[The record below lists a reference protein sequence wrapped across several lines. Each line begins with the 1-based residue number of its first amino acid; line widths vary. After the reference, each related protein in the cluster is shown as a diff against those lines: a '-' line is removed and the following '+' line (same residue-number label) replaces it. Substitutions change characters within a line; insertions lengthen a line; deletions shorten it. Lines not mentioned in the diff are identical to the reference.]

1 MKPKIFILIGC
12 LVGFLLT
19 ASVPAAQEAPPAK
32 GYVGTQACR
41 ECHAPYYQ
49 SYIQTTHGVKE
60 DKRTP
65 EAKFG
70 CETCHGPG
78 AAHVKEQGGEVP
90 GNGDSSAAPTGSA
103 NVSIR
108 VLGPKSKLSV
118 EERNAVCLSCH
129 ETMTTKVALWHGSP
143 HESRNLACTNCHSV
157 HSGYPKNL
165 AKPTEVETCTTC
177 HQQVKAEI
185 LKNSHHPVREGR
197 MECTSCHNPHG
208 TVTDKLIAANSINEK
223 CYECH
228 TEKRGPFL
236 WEHPPATESCV
247 TCHTPHG
254 SSHTKLLV
262 SKTPFLC
269 QSCHSNSR
277 HPGTLYALNPQQAAQ
292 GLSAY
297 QALNNRA
304 FYRNCLN
311 CHSQIHGSNHP
322 SGKILAR

>member
-1 MKPKIFILIGC
+1 MRASTFVLIGSV
-12 LVGFLLT
+12 VGLLLS
-19 ASVPAAQEAPPAK
+19 ASVLMAQVPPPAK

-41 ECHAPYYQ
+41 ECHDSYYR
-49 SYIQTTHGVKE
+49 SYMQTSHGIKE

-78 AAHVKEQGGEVP
+78 AEHVREQGGEVP
-90 GNGDSSAAPTGSA
+90 GNGAASGGA
-103 NVSIR
+103 IQ

-143 HESRNLACTNCHSV
+143 HESRSLACTSCHSI
-157 HSGYPKNL
+157 HGGHPKNL
-165 AKPTEVETCTTC
+165 AKPTEVEVCTTC
-177 HQQVKAEI
+177 HQSVKAEI
-185 LKNSHHPVREGR
+185 HKNSHHPVREGR
-197 MECTSCHNPHG
+197 MTCTSCHNPHG

-236 WEHPPATESCV
+236 WEHPPVTENCT

-254 SSHTKLLV
+254 SSHPKLLAA
-262 SKTPFLC
+262 KTPFLC

-277 HPGTLYALNPQQAAQ
+277 HPGTLYALSPQAAAQ
-292 GLSAY
+292 GLSAF

-304 FYRNCLN
+304 FYRGCLN

-322 SGKILAR
+322 SGKSLGR